1 MLKSPETKRGSL
13 QTHHQ
18 ALQSQLS
25 LSFSALAVGW
35 HPSFSSEEKS
45 QSQVKD
51 ELWRCRPCCCCS
63 PTALKECWF
72 QHQTSRV
79 SSLVLKLSQLGTH
92 LSLLCHSLAV
102 FINCCTG
109 TYRCSAPPQ
118 TELEHSRSVPGL
130 CTWGCFP
137 FQLLCFKPNQV
148 GNPQTQPQW
157 GDIKLPL
164 KCCLV
169 S

>member
-1 MLKSPETKRGSL
+1 MLKSPETKRGCL

-63 PTALKECWF
+63 PTALKECWL

-92 LSLLCHSLAV
+92 PSLLCHSLAV

-118 TELEHSRSVPGL
+118 TELEHSRSVPVCAL
-130 CTWGCFP
+130 EVVFLSSCFVLNP
-137 FQLLCFKPNQV
+137 TKLAIPKPSHSGV
-148 GNPQTQPQW
+148 TSSC
-157 GDIKLPL
+157 PL
-164 KCCLV
+164 NAV
-169 S
+169 